1 MVTIDKILDEITQL
15 DMDSRDMLIEILNKR
30 RIEERRNDIADNARK
45 TKKDFDAGK
54 IKIYSA
60 KEAIKKLNKK
70 P

>member
-30 RIEERRNDIADNARK
+30 RIEESRNEIADNACK

-54 IKIYSA
+54 IKIHSA
-60 KEAIKKLNKK
+60 KEAIQKLNK
-70 P
+70 